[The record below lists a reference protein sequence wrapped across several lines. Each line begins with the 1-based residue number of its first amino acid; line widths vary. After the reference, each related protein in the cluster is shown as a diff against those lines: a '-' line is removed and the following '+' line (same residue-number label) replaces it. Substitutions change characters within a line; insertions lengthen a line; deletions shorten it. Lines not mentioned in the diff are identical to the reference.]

1 MSREL
6 DEWIGAKPDTA
17 IPPRVRL
24 RVLLA
29 HGGKCYKSGRK
40 IGPGDKWQIDHIRA
54 LINARPGENLNR
66 ESNLAPILD
75 DEHKV
80 KTRADVEEK
89 SKTYRMAAKHAGT
102 WPKSPQPMQG
112 RPFQKRNP

>member
-6 DEWIGAKPDTA
+6 DEWVGAKPDTA

-29 HGGKCYKSGRK
+29 YGGKCYKSGRK
-40 IGPGDKWQIDHIRA
+40 IMPGDSWQIDHVRA
-54 LINARPGENLNR
+54 LINGGENR

-75 DEHKV
+75 TEHKV

-89 SKTYRMAAKHAGT
+89 SKTYRMAAKNAGT
-102 WPKSPQPMQG
+102 WPKSPHRIQSK
-112 RPFQKRNP
+112 PFQRRQP

>member
-1 MSREL
+1 MCCLVSREL

-40 IGPGDKWQIDHIRA
+40 IMPGDKWQIDHVRA
-54 LINARPGENLNR
+54 LINA
-66 ESNLAPILD
+66 IL
-75 DEHKV
+75 K
-80 KTRADVEEK
+80 ALI
-89 SKTYRMAAKHAGT
+89 AAETKEPT
-102 WPKSPQPMQG
+102 P
-112 RPFQKRNP
+112 

>member
-40 IGPGDKWQIDHIRA
+40 IMPGDKWQIDHVRA
-54 LINARPGENLNR
+54 LINA
-66 ESNLAPILD
+66 IL
-75 DEHKV
+75 K
-80 KTRADVEEK
+80 ALI
-89 SKTYRMAAKHAGT
+89 AAETKEPT
-102 WPKSPQPMQG
+102 P
-112 RPFQKRNP
+112 

>member
-6 DEWIGAKPDTA
+6 PEWIGAKDDSP

-29 HGGKCYKSGRK
+29 YDGRCYKSGRK
-40 IGPGDKWQIDHIRA
+40 IMPGDKWQIDHVRA
-54 LINARPGENLNR
+54 LVNGGANR

-75 DEHKV
+75 AEHKV
-80 KTRADVEEK
+80 KTREDVDEK
-89 SKTYRMAAKHAGT
+89 SKTYRMAAKNAGT
-102 WPKSPQPMQG
+102 WPKP
-112 RPFQKRNP
+112 KRRIQSRGFERRHP